1 MMRLINSLQ
10 HEVKRLL
17 HAVDDPACAGDAG
30 RRRETQGHLFSTDFS
45 YELQSIPCVGDARE
59 V

>member
-10 HEVKRLL
+10 HEVERLL
-17 HAVDDPACAGDAG
+17 HAVDDAACAGDAG
-30 RRRETQGHLFSTDFS
+30 DLFSTDFS